1 MQPGSI
7 TDFRHGKVL
16 PGLIDIWE
24 KRTYTEGW
32 RENCRRK
39 SRSFSRKTRG
49 CCYAGKNRCGTFH
62 PAGNTRK
69 AALLLAQAMAGRTEE
84 YDLTRPHNTG
94 RSFGPGDVVIVAGPV
109 YGGRLPAVMLERLAE
124 IQGNGAFA
132 VTLAV
137 YGNRAYE
144 DALIELDDSVEKQGF
159 RRLASAALAAQH
171 SIVTQL
177 AAGRPDQEDAEEI
190 TRSAEEILSKYEGI
204 LSGKEQP
211 GNYIVPGNRPYKN
224 WNPMQAVPLVS
235 DACIRCGLCAE
246 KCPVEAIPREEP
258 EKTDPAK
265 CILCMRCVSICP
277 EKARS
282 LPEPLMAGLEQKLA
296 PFRDIRGKNEWF
308 L

>member
-1 MQPGSI
+1 MLE
-7 TDFRHGKVL
+7 K
-16 PGLIDIWE
+16 IDVVH
-24 KRTYTEGW
+24 
-32 RENCRRK
+32 
-39 SRSFSRKTRG
+39 FS
-49 CCYAGKNRCGTFH
+49 

-190 TRSAEEILSKYEGI
+190 TRFAEEILSKYEGT
-204 LSGKEQP
+204 SGFRRLYQMRALCRK
-211 GNYIVPGNRPYKN
+211 VPCGS
-224 WNPMQAVPLVS
+224 NPQGRA
-235 DACIRCGLCAE
+235 
-246 KCPVEAIPREEP
+246 
-258 EKTDPAK
+258 
-265 CILCMRCVSICP
+265 
-277 EKARS
+277 
-282 LPEPLMAGLEQKLA
+282 
-296 PFRDIRGKNEWF
+296 GKNGSRQMHSLHAVRIHLPGKSQIASGAAHGRSGTEAGA
-308 L
+308 LQGHQGQK

>member
-1 MQPGSI
+1 MLE
-7 TDFRHGKVL
+7 K
-16 PGLIDIWE
+16 IDVVH
-24 KRTYTEGW
+24 
-32 RENCRRK
+32 
-39 SRSFSRKTRG
+39 FS
-49 CCYAGKNRCGTFH
+49 

-159 RRLASAALAAQH
+159 RRLAS
-171 SIVTQL
+171 
-177 AAGRPDQEDAEEI
+177 RPDQEDAEEI
-190 TRSAEEILSKYEGI
+190 TRFAEEILSKYEEI

-211 GNYIVPGNRPYKN
+211 GNYSVQGNRPYKN

-235 DACIRCGLCAE
+235 DACIKCGLCAE

-258 EKTDPAK
+258 EKTDSAK

>member
-1 MQPGSI
+1 MLE
-7 TDFRHGKVL
+7 K
-16 PGLIDIWE
+16 IDVVH
-24 KRTYTEGW
+24 
-32 RENCRRK
+32 
-39 SRSFSRKTRG
+39 FS
-49 CCYAGKNRCGTFH
+49 

-137 YGNRAYE
+137 YGKRAYE

-190 TRSAEEILSKYEGI
+190 TRFAEEILSKYEEI

-211 GNYIVPGNRPYKN
+211 GNYSVQGNRPYKN

-235 DACIRCGLCAE
+235 DACIKCGLCACR
-246 KCPVEAIPREEP
+246 KVPCGSNPQGRTGKDGFRQMHSLHAVRIHLPGKSQIASGAAHGRSGTEAG
-258 EKTDPAK
+258 A
-265 CILCMRCVSICP
+265 LQ
-277 EKARS
+277 
-282 LPEPLMAGLEQKLA
+282 GHQGQK
-296 PFRDIRGKNEWF
+296 
-308 L
+308 

>member
-1 MQPGSI
+1 MLE
-7 TDFRHGKVL
+7 K
-16 PGLIDIWE
+16 IDVVH
-24 KRTYTEGW
+24 
-32 RENCRRK
+32 
-39 SRSFSRKTRG
+39 FS
-49 CCYAGKNRCGTFH
+49 

-177 AAGRPDQEDAEEI
+177 AAGRLIRRMRKKSHGLRKRSSVNTKGFFPEKSSPGI
-190 TRSAEEILSKYEGI
+190 TSCRETALIKTGI
-204 LSGKEQP
+204 PCRRYLWFP
-211 GNYIVPGNRPYKN
+211 TP
-224 WNPMQAVPLVS
+224 VS
-235 DACIRCGLCAE
+235 DAGFVQKSALWKQSPGKSRKKRIPPNAFSACGAYPFAR
-246 KCPVEAIPREEP
+246 KKPDRFRSRSWPVWN
-258 EKTDPAK
+258 
-265 CILCMRCVSICP
+265 
-277 EKARS
+277 RS
-282 LPEPLMAGLEQKLA
+282 WRPSGTSGQK
-296 PFRDIRGKNEWF
+296 
-308 L
+308 

>member
-1 MQPGSI
+1 MLE
-7 TDFRHGKVL
+7 K
-16 PGLIDIWE
+16 IDVVH
-24 KRTYTEGW
+24 
-32 RENCRRK
+32 
-39 SRSFSRKTRG
+39 FS
-49 CCYAGKNRCGTFH
+49 

-190 TRSAEEILSKYEGI
+190 TRFAEEILSKYEEI

-211 GNYIVPGNRPYKN
+211 GNYSVQGNRPYKN

-235 DACIRCGLCAE
+235 N
-246 KCPVEAIPREEP
+246 
-258 EKTDPAK
+258 
-265 CILCMRCVSICP
+265 
-277 EKARS
+277 
-282 LPEPLMAGLEQKLA
+282 AGFVQKSALWKQS
-296 PFRDIRGKNEWF
+296 PGKNRKRRIPPNAFSACGAYPFARKKPDRFRSRSWPVWNRSWRPSGTSGAKMNGSYKQTADPHLRRSWYIKIGSRNLEPADQSSSVG
-308 L
+308 

>member
-1 MQPGSI
+1 MV
-7 TDFRHGKVL
+7 H
-16 PGLIDIWE
+16 
-24 KRTYTEGW
+24 
-32 RENCRRK
+32 
-39 SRSFSRKTRG
+39 FS
-49 CCYAGKNRCGTFH
+49 

-190 TRSAEEILSKYEGI
+190 TRFAEEILSKYEGI

-235 DACIRCGLCAE
+235 DACIKCGLCAE

-296 PFRDIRGKNEWF
+296 PFRDIRAKMSGSYKQTADPHLRRSWYIKKKRRKRK
-308 L
+308 

>member
-1 MQPGSI
+1 MLE
-7 TDFRHGKVL
+7 K
-16 PGLIDIWE
+16 IDVVH
-24 KRTYTEGW
+24 
-32 RENCRRK
+32 
-39 SRSFSRKTRG
+39 FS
-49 CCYAGKNRCGTFH
+49 

-190 TRSAEEILSKYEGI
+190 TRFAEEILSKYEGI

-211 GNYIVPGNRPYKN
+211 GNYIVPGTALIKTGIPCRRYLWFPTPVSNAGFVQKSALWKQSPGKSRKKRIPPNAFSACGAYPFARKRPDRFRSRSWPVWNRSWRPSGTSGAKMSGSYK
-224 WNPMQAVPLVS
+224 QTA
-235 DACIRCGLCAE
+235 
-246 KCPVEAIPREEP
+246 
-258 EKTDPAK
+258 DPH
-265 CILCMRCVSICP
+265 LR
-277 EKARS
+277 RS
-282 LPEPLMAGLEQKLA
+282 WYIKKK
-296 PFRDIRGKNEWF
+296 RRKRK
-308 L
+308 

>member
-1 MQPGSI
+1 MLE
-7 TDFRHGKVL
+7 K
-16 PGLIDIWE
+16 IDVVH
-24 KRTYTEGW
+24 
-32 RENCRRK
+32 
-39 SRSFSRKTRG
+39 FS
-49 CCYAGKNRCGTFH
+49 

-132 VTLAV
+132 VTLAE

-190 TRSAEEILSKYEGI
+190 TRFAEEILSKYEGI

-277 EKARS
+277 AKARS

>member
-1 MQPGSI
+1 MLE
-7 TDFRHGKVL
+7 K
-16 PGLIDIWE
+16 IDVIH
-24 KRTYTEGW
+24 
-32 RENCRRK
+32 
-39 SRSFSRKTRG
+39 FS
-49 CCYAGKNRCGTFH
+49 

-69 AALLLAQAMAGRTEE
+69 AALLLAQAMAARTEE
-84 YDLTRPHNTG
+84 YDLSRPHSPG

-109 YGGRLPAVMLERLAE
+109 YGGRLPGVMLERLAE
-124 IQGNGAFA
+124 IEGNGAFA

-159 RRLASAALAAQH
+159 RRLASAALVAQH

-177 AAGRPDQEDAEEI
+177 AAGRPDREDGEEI
-190 TRSAEEILSKYEGI
+190 DRFAERILGKYERI
-204 LSGKEQP
+204 LSGKEQAE
-211 GNYIVPGNRPYKN
+211 NYRVPGNRPYKN
-224 WNPMQAVPLVS
+224 WNPMKAVPLVS

-246 KCPVEAIPREEP
+246 KCPVEAIPREEL

-265 CILCMRCVSICP
+265 CILCMRCVSLCP

-282 LPEPLMAGLEQKLA
+282 LPGPLMAGLEQKLA
-296 PFRDIRGKNEWF
+296 PFRESRGRNEWF